1 MFAGIFTGC
10 ILLLAAVNL
19 LMPDKEMSAAEGRRL
34 ESRPEMSV
42 DGLLSGDYMKK
53 YEEYFS
59 DQFVGR
65 NLFRNIKVVLNRI
78 GGSREENGVLIGK
91 NGHLF
96 ETIAVPQQEK
106 LQANLE
112 AIEQF
117 AKKNRDI
124 DVNMILVPDAASVLG
139 EDLPMFYSTADQERM
154 IAQVRREL
162 EGSVNWIDAGSVMH
176 KHKEE
181 ALYYKTDK
189 HWTSTGAYY
198 VFEAAAGQLGIA
210 ENITG
215 KFASY
220 PVYASFNGELS
231 SKSGCGTDTKEIIDI
246 YMPIKGDSSLIV
258 NYVDEQRKTTSLYN
272 SEKLKSSNQ
281 YDVFLGGDSSVIDIK
296 TVSKNTGR
304 LLVIKDSFANS
315 FIPFLTPYFREIVV
329 VDPKYYGG
337 TIEDIMDTYRIT
349 DALILY
355 SGNTF
360 FQDNN
365 ISGVLNSEQ

>member
-1 MFAGIFTGC
+1 MRKAGIRLYCFDSGLYDQFGISYNGNGKCRFSDTILTLGENMRKNKRNSRHSRKIEKKAGGLFAGVFTGC

-96 ETIAVPQQEK
+96 ETIAVPHQEK

-117 AKKNRDI
+117 TKKNRDI
-124 DVNMILVPDAASVLG
+124 NVNMILVPDAASVLG
-139 EDLPMFYSTADQERM
+139 EELPMFYSTADQERM

-181 ALYYKTDK
+181 ALDDKTDK

-220 PVYASFNGELS
+220 PVSASFNGNCAIEKRMRNGHERNNRYLYADQRGFVS
-231 SKSGCGTDTKEIIDI
+231 DRQLCG
-246 YMPIKGDSSLIV
+246 
-258 NYVDEQRKTTSLYN
+258 
-272 SEKLKSSNQ
+272 
-281 YDVFLGGDSSVIDIK
+281 
-296 TVSKNTGR
+296 
-304 LLVIKDSFANS
+304 
-315 FIPFLTPYFREIVV
+315 
-329 VDPKYYGG
+329 
-337 TIEDIMDTYRIT
+337 
-349 DALILY
+349 
-355 SGNTF
+355 
-360 FQDNN
+360 
-365 ISGVLNSEQ
+365 